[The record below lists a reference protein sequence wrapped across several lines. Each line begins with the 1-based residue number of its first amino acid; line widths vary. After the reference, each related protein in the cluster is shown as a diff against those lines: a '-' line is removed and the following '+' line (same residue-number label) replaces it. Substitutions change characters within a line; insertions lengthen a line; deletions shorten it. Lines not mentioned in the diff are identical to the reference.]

1 MDNNQKNV
9 GQFSS
14 QLSAKIW
21 GHRFREGQRGPE
33 YVLEFLN
40 VMYGTQYKLDSHGYT
55 RRKSEN
61 LRKFIFE
68 GVKEGS
74 KKDIAKLDDLS
85 KEKLNQLYG
94 VDSIERVEVIREF
107 YRNLEVPLY
116 DGKGKE
122 ADRSWYARTLYPL
135 HESLL
140 FFELRKKAGG
150 LAYERNFFA
159 RGGELYY
166 LMLSNGTKDNI
177 YLKEEIEKRIQSL
190 LTKNVS
196 IDKITSK
203 ISEILGDEINKNDLY
218 PLKPNEKD
226 KEYPMLPVNEH
237 PFFIQFA
244 EELKQLL
251 SLNVDVY
258 EMFKLL
264 TSLICFQLMRYQHD
278 RAKLDDSKD
287 VSYFFDC
294 LDGQNNQIM
303 RQSINSF
310 KESELLIKDKFES
323 YFINQYMDNIKSIEY
338 VENNL
343 SDWKS
348 NPNLFL
354 ELQGLTKL
362 TTRKKAVVKVLEG
375 CNTYEDVTG
384 KLLNK
389 VKEVVSDQLKK
400 HQLSIVRTLCKD
412 GGIGNFK
419 TGTSYRYTM
428 SDTFLQTLVFINV
441 KPKDTM
447 EFSEFLQT
455 IYEKYG
461 FIVGDT
467 EARANGLYEKSKL
480 NIGYYQKNVLALRN
494 KLKMNGLLVEY
505 SDATAMIRNPYDV
518 AEGVVVP

>member
-1 MDNNQKNV
+1 MDNTLQNV

-40 VMYGTQYKLDSHGYT
+40 VMYGTQYQLDSSGYI

-74 KKDIAKLDDLS
+74 KRDIAKLDDS
-85 KEKLNQLYG
+85 AKDKLNQLYG
-94 VDSIERVEVIREF
+94 VDSVDRVEVIREF
-107 YRNLEVPLY
+107 FRNLEVPLY

-140 FFELRKKAGG
+140 FFELRKKDGG
-150 LAYERNFFA
+150 LFYERNFFA

-166 LMLSNGTKDNI
+166 LMLSYGTNDNQP
-177 YLKEEIEKRIQSL
+177 LREQIENRIQSL
-190 LTKNVS
+190 LTKNAS
-196 IDKITSK
+196 IDKIATK

-218 PLKPNEKD
+218 PLKPND
-226 KEYPMLPVNEH
+226 QNKEYPMLPINDH
-237 PFFIQFA
+237 PLYTQFA
-244 EELKQLL
+244 EELEQLL

-264 TSLICFQLMRYQHD
+264 TSLICFQLMRYQHE
-278 RAKLDDSKD
+278 RAKLDGTNEIT
-287 VSYFFDC
+287 YFFDC

-310 KESELLIKDKFES
+310 KENELLVKDKFES
-323 YFINQYMDNIKSIEY
+323 YFTDQYMNNIKSKEY
-338 VENNL
+338 VEENL
-343 SDWKS
+343 STWKS
-348 NPNLFL
+348 NPDLFL

-362 TTRKKAVVKVLEG
+362 KTRKRAVVKALES
-375 CNTYEDVTG
+375 CNYYEDITG
-384 KLLNK
+384 KLLNT

-400 HQLSIVRTLCKD
+400 HQLSIIRTLCKD
-412 GGIGNFK
+412 GGIGNYK
-419 TGTSYRYTM
+419 AGTSYRYSM
-428 SDTFLQTLVFINV
+428 SDSFLQTLVFVNV
-441 KPKDTM
+441 KPKETM

-455 IYEKYG
+455 IYKKYG
-461 FIVGDT
+461 FIVGDI
-467 EARANGLYEKSKL
+467 EAKVNGLYDKSKL

-518 AEGVVVP
+518 AEGVVVS